1 MYKGIYLKDKDN
13 NKIFP
18 LPYYQVGDLYLTTRS
33 ENPSTIFGGT
43 WELFGPG
50 RTLICINT
58 SDTPLNA
65 AKKTGGSINPL
76 TSHNHSQ
83 NPHGH
88 NIVLSGGIQPGGE
101 RVRVDNW
108 SWSTSFQ
115 YHNTTIQESTATNN
129 ATGDNTNHNN
139 WQPFIVC
146 YVWIRTA

>member
-33 ENPSTIFGGT
+33 DNPSTIFGGT

-50 RTLICINT
+50 RTLVCINT

-65 AKKTGGSINPL
+65 AKKTGGSTNPL
-76 TSHNHSQ
+76 TSHGHSIGWPAGTADIRI
-83 NPHGH
+83 NS
-88 NIVLSGGIQPGGE
+88 NSIAASASITIGGLGGTTYGIPG
-101 RVRVDNW
+101 
-108 SWSTSFQ
+108 
-115 YHNTTIQESTATNN
+115 ANN
-129 ATGDNTNHNN
+129 TGDNTNHNN

-146 YVWIRTA
+146 YIWIRTA